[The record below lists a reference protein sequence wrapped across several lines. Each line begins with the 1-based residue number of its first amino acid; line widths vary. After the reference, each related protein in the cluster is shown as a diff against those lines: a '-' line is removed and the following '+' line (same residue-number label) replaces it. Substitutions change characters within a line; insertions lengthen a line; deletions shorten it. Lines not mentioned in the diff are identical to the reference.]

1 MAQRVN
7 SEDFDSKVLQS
18 ELPVLVDFYS
28 DSCVPCKM
36 LAPVLSQIES
46 EQSGRLSIV
55 KVNVNFDA
63 ELAQRYDVQAAPTLI
78 LFKNGQEQARHRGAV
93 RKDEIDALINA

>member
-1 MAQRVN
+1 MALRAN
-7 SEDFDSKVLQS
+7 GENFDKEVLGS

-46 EQSGRLSIV
+46 EHSEIKVV
-55 KVNVNFDA
+55 KVNVNFDI
-63 ELAQRYDVQAAPTLI
+63 ELAERFEVQAAPTLI
-78 LFKNGQEQARHRGAV
+78 FFKNGEEKARHRGAV
-93 RKDEIDALINA
+93 RKDEIEALIG

>member
-7 SEDFDSKVLQS
+7 ADNFDSEVLQS
-18 ELPVLVDFYS
+18 DLPVLVDFYS

-46 EQSGRLSIV
+46 ENSGTLKVV
-55 KVNVNFDA
+55 KVNVNFDI
-63 ELAQRYDVQAAPTLI
+63 ELAERFDVQAAPTLI
-78 LFKNGQEQARHRGAV
+78 LFKNGSEQARHRGVA
-93 RKDEIDALINA
+93 RKDEIEALIR

>member
-7 SEDFDSKVLQS
+7 ADNFDKEVLGS

-46 EQSGRLSIV
+46 ENSGTLKVV
-55 KVNVNFDA
+55 KVNVNFDI
-63 ELAQRYDVQAAPTLI
+63 ELAERFDVQAAPTLVF
-78 LFKNGQEQARHRGAV
+78 FKNGKEQTRHRGSA
-93 RKDEIDALINA
+93 RKDDIEALISI

>member
-1 MAQRVN
+1 MALRAN
-7 SEDFDSKVLQS
+7 GENFDKEVLGS

-46 EQSGRLSIV
+46 EHSEIKVV
-55 KVNVNFDA
+55 KVNVNFDI
-63 ELAQRYDVQAAPTLI
+63 ELAERFEVQAAPTLI
-78 LFKNGQEQARHRGAV
+78 LFKNGEEKARHRGAV
-93 RKDEIDALINA
+93 RKDEIETLIG

>member
-1 MAQRVN
+1 MALRAN
-7 SEDFDSKVLQS
+7 GENFDKEVLGS

-46 EQSGRLSIV
+46 EHSEIKVV
-55 KVNVNFDA
+55 KVNVNFDI
-63 ELAQRYDVQAAPTLI
+63 ELAER
-78 LFKNGQEQARHRGAV
+78 F
-93 RKDEIDALINA
+93 

>member
-7 SEDFDSKVLQS
+7 ADNFDSEVLQS
-18 ELPVLVDFYS
+18 DLPVLVDFYS

-46 EQSGRLSIV
+46 EHSEIKVV
-55 KVNVNFDA
+55 KENVNFDI
-63 ELAQRYDVQAAPTLI
+63 ELAERFEVQAAPTLI
-78 LFKNGQEQARHRGAV
+78 FFKNGEEKARHRGAV
-93 RKDEIDALINA
+93 RKDEIEALIG

>member
-1 MAQRVN
+1 MALRVN
-7 SEDFDSKVLQS
+7 SDNFDKEVLQS

-46 EQSGRLSIV
+46 ENNGSLKVV
-55 KVNVNFDA
+55 KINVNYDI
-63 ELAQRYDVQAAPTLI
+63 ELAKRFEVRAAPTLV
-78 LFKNGQEQARHRGAV
+78 LFKNGKEQARHRSIAS
-93 RKDEIDALINA
+93 KDEIEALISK

>member
-1 MAQRVN
+1 MALRAN
-7 SEDFDSKVLQS
+7 GENFDKEVLGS

-46 EQSGRLSIV
+46 ENSGTLKVV
-55 KVNVNFDA
+55 KVNVNFDI
-63 ELAQRYDVQAAPTLI
+63 ELAERFDVQAAPTLI
-78 LFKNGQEQARHRGAV
+78 LFKNGSEQARHRGVA
-93 RKDEIDALINA
+93 RKDEIEALIS

>member
-7 SEDFDSKVLQS
+7 ADNFDSEVLQS
-18 ELPVLVDFYS
+18 DLPVLVDYYS

-46 EQSGRLSIV
+46 EHSEIKVV
-55 KVNVNFDA
+55 KVNVNFDI
-63 ELAQRYDVQAAPTLI
+63 ELAERFEVQAAPTLI
-78 LFKNGQEQARHRGAV
+78 LFKNGEEKARHRGAV
-93 RKDEIDALINA
+93 RKDEIEALIG